1 MKADRFI
8 HLNALG
14 LFPLRVS
21 PDSFL
26 LYAPYAKE
34 VRLCT
39 VDEIRQMESRN
50 GPLSD
55 QDTDLFQARRKYE
68 AGILPSSEKDIAFL
82 SVLPTAACNFH
93 CPYCYAGNMHNPD
106 TLEPSQIGS
115 ALTYLLSKKRSDHFG
130 FSITMIGGGEPTLRP
145 DLIEYTVITAKR
157 LAIENKKGIDLTL
170 VTNGSRVTPDLASF
184 LKQHNVHVRVSFD
197 VLPDIQEKQR
207 GCFHEVDSG
216 LRLLE
221 HAGCI
226 IEVRTVVTPSNV
238 GRLTET
244 CAYLQKNYPFVK
256 KLNLDPVV
264 SEKAFENLNC
274 FSSFCKDFQQN
285 FLEALNFCAKS
296 GLVLDNILTR
306 LLLGGPR
313 HSYCPG
319 EISLSPDGT
328 LSICHQKSTSE
339 ECRKY
344 GFSFGEIDKS
354 GKMMIRK
361 DQFRKLLNHN
371 EEQERC
377 SQCFLQPVCRGGCK
391 ALNAAYSNAFKA
403 IYCEHTR
410 TFAIE
415 LLKLFIDTNTETPT

>member
-1 MKADRFI
+1 
-8 HLNALG
+8 
-14 LFPLRVS
+14 
-21 PDSFL
+21 
-26 LYAPYAKE
+26 
-34 VRLCT
+34 
-39 VDEIRQMESRN
+39 MESRN
-50 GPLSD
+50 GPLSN
-55 QDTDLFQARRKYE
+55 QDADLFQAKRKYE
-68 AGILPSSEKDIAFL
+68 ASIHPFSEKDIAFL
-82 SVLPTAACNFH
+82 SILPTAACNFH

-106 TLEPSQIGS
+106 TLEPSQICS
-115 ALTYLLSKKRSDHFG
+115 VLTYLLSMRRSDHFG

-157 LAIENKKGIDLTL
+157 LAVENKKGIDLTL
-170 VTNGSRVTPDLASF
+170 VTNGSHVTPDLASF

-207 GCFHEVDSG
+207 GCFREVDSG

-221 HAGCI
+221 RAGCI
-226 IEVRTVVTPSNV
+226 VEVRTVVTPSNV
-238 GRLTET
+238 ERLTET
-244 CAYLQKNYPFVK
+244 CAYLRKNYPFVK

-264 SEKAFENLNC
+264 SAKAFEHLNS
-274 FSSFCKDFQQN
+274 FSSFCKDFQHC
-285 FLEALNFCAKS
+285 FLDALNYCAKS
-296 GLVLDNILTR
+296 GLILDNILTR
-306 LLLGGPR
+306 ILLGGPR
-313 HSYCPG
+313 RNYCPG

-354 GKMMIRK
+354 GKMIIQE
-361 DQFRKLLNHN
+361 DQFRELLNCN

-391 ALNAAYSNAFKA
+391 ALNAAYSDAFKA

-415 LLKLFIDTNTETPT
+415 LLKLFIKTNAETLT